1 MPAAAKLEQARSR
14 PPSSRIAALRHET
27 SSNRPLISPWI
38 YTMNRCTTTSLS
50 RRLFGAALLA
60 AAASASLLA
69 TAQGLPSVEPRNFPP
84 TAQFGELTVTNFPEV
99 TINGTAIRTTPGF
112 RLFSQERTVVFAHN
126 YAGQKMLVG
135 YVIEPQTQ
143 GLHTAW
149 ILTPAE
155 IEKYQPIQPRTL
167 LQRVFGS

>member
-1 MPAAAKLEQARSR
+1 
-14 PPSSRIAALRHET
+14 
-27 SSNRPLISPWI
+27 
-38 YTMNRCTTTSLS
+38 MNRCTTDLIS
-50 RRLFGAALLA
+50 RRCAACALLA
-60 AAASASLLA
+60 AVAGAALPAL
-69 TAQGLPSVEPRNFPP
+69 AQGLPSDETRNFPP

-99 TINGTAIRTTPGF
+99 AINGTAIRTTPGF
-112 RLFSQERTVVFAHN
+112 RLFSRERSIVFASN

-155 IEKYQPIQPRTL
+155 IEKYKPIQPRTL

>member
-1 MPAAAKLEQARSR
+1 
-14 PPSSRIAALRHET
+14 
-27 SSNRPLISPWI
+27 
-38 YTMNRCTTTSLS
+38 MNRCTTTRFS
-50 RRLFGAALLA
+50 RRYVACALLA
-60 AAASASLLA
+60 AAASAGLPAL
-69 TAQGLPSVEPRNFPP
+69 AQGLPSDETRNFPP

-99 TINGTAIRTTPGF
+99 AINGTAIRTTPGF
-112 RLFSQERTVVFAHN
+112 RLFSRERSIVFASN

-155 IEKYQPIQPRTL
+155 IEKYKPIQPRTL

>member
-1 MPAAAKLEQARSR
+1 
-14 PPSSRIAALRHET
+14 
-27 SSNRPLISPWI
+27 
-38 YTMNRCTTTSLS
+38 MNRCTTSSLRPSLS
-50 RRLFGAALLA
+50 RRLLGSALLA
-60 AAASASLLA
+60 AAAGASLPTL
-69 TAQGLPSVEPRNFPP
+69 AQGLPSNDTRNFPP
-84 TAQFGELTVTNFPEV
+84 SAMFGELTVTNFPEV
-99 TINGTAIRTTPGF
+99 AINGTAIRTTPGF

-155 IEKYQPIQPRTL
+155 IEKYKPIQPRTL

>member
-1 MPAAAKLEQARSR
+1 
-14 PPSSRIAALRHET
+14 
-27 SSNRPLISPWI
+27 
-38 YTMNRCTTTSLS
+38 MNRCTTSSFS
-50 RRLFGAALLA
+50 RRLFGSALLA
-60 AAASASLLA
+60 AAASLPVL
-69 TAQGLPSVEPRNFPP
+69 AQGLPSNDTRNFPP
-84 TAQFGELTVTNFPEV
+84 TAQFGELTITNFPEV
-99 TINGTAIRTTPGF
+99 AINGTAIRTTPGF

-155 IEKYQPIQPRTL
+155 IEKYKPIQPRTL

>member
-1 MPAAAKLEQARSR
+1 
-14 PPSSRIAALRHET
+14 
-27 SSNRPLISPWI
+27 
-38 YTMNRCTTTSLS
+38 MNRCTTTRFS
-50 RRLFGAALLA
+50 RRLWGNALLA
-60 AAASASLLA
+60 AAASASLTAL
-69 TAQGLPSVEPRNFPP
+69 AQGLPSDDTRNFPP

-99 TINGTAIRTTPGF
+99 AINGTAIRTTPGF
-112 RLFSQERTVVFAHN
+112 RLFSRERSIVFASN

-155 IEKYQPIQPRTL
+155 IEKYKPIQPRTL

>member
-1 MPAAAKLEQARSR
+1 
-14 PPSSRIAALRHET
+14 
-27 SSNRPLISPWI
+27 
-38 YTMNRCTTTSLS
+38 MNRCTTSSLRPSLS
-50 RRLFGAALLA
+50 RRLLGSALLA
-60 AAASASLLA
+60 AAAGASLPTL
-69 TAQGLPSVEPRNFPP
+69 AQGQPSNDTRNFPP
-84 TAQFGELTVTNFPEV
+84 SAMFGELTVTNFPEV
-99 TINGTAIRTTPGF
+99 AINGTAIRTTPGF

-155 IEKYQPIQPRTL
+155 IEKYKPIQPRTL

>member
-1 MPAAAKLEQARSR
+1 
-14 PPSSRIAALRHET
+14 
-27 SSNRPLISPWI
+27 
-38 YTMNRCTTTSLS
+38 MNRCTTSSLRPALR
-50 RRLFGAALLA
+50 RRLLGSALLA
-60 AAASASLLA
+60 AAASASLPTL
-69 TAQGLPSVEPRNFPP
+69 AQGLPSNDTRNFPP
-84 TAQFGELTVTNFPEV
+84 SAMFGELTVTNFPEV
-99 TINGTAIRTTPGF
+99 AINGTAIRTTPGF

-155 IEKYQPIQPRTL
+155 IEKYKPIQPRTL

>member
-1 MPAAAKLEQARSR
+1 
-14 PPSSRIAALRHET
+14 
-27 SSNRPLISPWI
+27 
-38 YTMNRCTTTSLS
+38 MNRCTTSSLHPSFS
-50 RRLFGAALLA
+50 RRLLGSALLA
-60 AAASASLLA
+60 VAASASLPAL
-69 TAQGLPSVEPRNFPP
+69 AQGLPSNDTRNFPP
-84 TAQFGELTVTNFPEV
+84 STMFGELTVTNFPEV
-99 TINGTAIRTTPGF
+99 AINGTAIRTTPGF

-155 IEKYQPIQPRTL
+155 IEKYKPIQPRTL

>member
-1 MPAAAKLEQARSR
+1 
-14 PPSSRIAALRHET
+14 
-27 SSNRPLISPWI
+27 
-38 YTMNRCTTTSLS
+38 MNRCTTSSLRPALR
-50 RRLFGAALLA
+50 RRLLGSALLA
-60 AAASASLLA
+60 AAASASLPTL
-69 TAQGLPSVEPRNFPP
+69 AQGLPSNDTRNFPP
-84 TAQFGELTVTNFPEV
+84 SAMFGELTVTNFPEV
-99 TINGTAIRTTPGF
+99 AINGTAIRTTPGF

-126 YAGQKMLVG
+126 YAGQKMRVG

-155 IEKYQPIQPRTL
+155 IEKYKPIQPRTL

>member
-1 MPAAAKLEQARSR
+1 
-14 PPSSRIAALRHET
+14 
-27 SSNRPLISPWI
+27 
-38 YTMNRCTTTSLS
+38 MNRCTTSALD
-50 RRLFGAALLA
+50 RRLFGSALLA
-60 AAASASLLA
+60 AAASASLPAL
-69 TAQGLPSVEPRNFPP
+69 AQGLPSNETRNFPP
-84 TAQFGELTVTNFPEV
+84 TALFGELSITNFPEV
-99 TINGTAIRTTPGF
+99 AINGSPIRTTPGF

-155 IEKYQPIQPRTL
+155 IEKYKPIQPRTL

>member
-1 MPAAAKLEQARSR
+1 
-14 PPSSRIAALRHET
+14 
-27 SSNRPLISPWI
+27 
-38 YTMNRCTTTSLS
+38 MNRCTTSSLRPSLS
-50 RRLFGAALLA
+50 RRLLGSALLA
-60 AAASASLLA
+60 AAASASLPTL
-69 TAQGLPSVEPRNFPP
+69 AQGLPSNDTRNFPP
-84 TAQFGELTVTNFPEV
+84 SAMFGELTVTNFPEV
-99 TINGTAIRTTPGF
+99 AINGTAIRTTPGF

-155 IEKYQPIQPRTL
+155 IEKYKPIQPRTL
-167 LQRVFGS
+167 LQRVFGN